1 MTGWR
6 NIGRKLRVALVGPDR
21 ERKWLAERLSGEV
34 EIYDG
39 VAAGIHNLAPA
50 TVDAVI
56 VIDGDR
62 IGLDAA
68 DVAKRI
74 RKNFVGT
81 VLVVR
86 EARAQIL
93 EEQLGL
99 ILGDELEAAKLDD
112 TVSVAAQT
120 TWALANLS
128 QRWAS
133 PEASASTA
141 SVPTA
146 SAPTEPVPTE
156 RVRPVRRP
164 SARKP
169 PPLDE
174 VPTEETTRE
183 VLSEAVLA
191 AVDVTGFDD
200 DDKTPVLFE
209 SATRPFAPS
218 SDMLA
223 AVAAEGDGLDAS
235 AETLRAKPGPRPSVA
250 APRRA
255 SSGSERRP
263 SGSGVVA
270 DAGAGHPSWKK
281 PPQRRPSASVLF
293 TGSIILPAEEGA
305 QPISIVDPE
314 RPSTPPR
321 PTLAERSIAPDDRL
335 YPAEAPPR
343 PEVRPVSMLPA
354 VNPTSSRRTLWLTFV
369 GLGVLAVWLLIEVLS

>member
-34 EIYDG
+34 EVYDG

-56 VIDGDR
+56 VIESDR
-62 IGLDAA
+62 IGIDAA

-86 EARAQIL
+86 AARAKIL

-133 PEASASTA
+133 PEASGPTASGPTA
-141 SVPTA
+141 SV
-146 SAPTEPVPTE
+146 PTEPVPTA

-183 VLSEAVLA
+183 VLSDAVLA

-200 DDKTPVLFE
+200 DKTPVLFA
-209 SATRPFAPS
+209 SATRPFTPS

-223 AVAAEGDGLDAS
+223 AVAKDDAVDAS
-235 AETLRAKPGPRPSVA
+235 AETLRAKRSPVKSA
-250 APRRA
+250 APPR
-255 SSGSERRP
+255 SGSDVMA
-263 SGSGVVA
+263 SGS
-270 DAGAGHPSWKK
+270 DAPAEVGGGHPSWKK
-281 PPQRRPSASVLF
+281 PTARRPSESVLF
-293 TGSIILPAEEGA
+293 TGSVMLPADEGA

-321 PTLAERSIAPDDRL
+321 PAPAERSIAPDDRL
-335 YPAEAPPR
+335 YPAETPPK
-343 PEVRPVSMLPA
+343 PEARPVSMLPA
-354 VNPTSSRRTLWLTFV
+354 VKPTSSRRTLWLAFV
-369 GLGVLAVWLLIEVLS
+369 GLSVLALWLLIEVLS

>member
-21 ERKWLAERLSGEV
+21 ERKWLADKLSGEV

-56 VIDGDR
+56 VIEGDR
-62 IGLDAA
+62 IGIDAA
-68 DVAKRI
+68 DVARRI

-86 EARAQIL
+86 AARAKIL

-128 QRWAS
+128 QHLVPMEGSAP
-133 PEASASTA
+133 PEG
-141 SVPTA
+141 SV
-146 SAPTEPVPTE
+146 PTEPVPTAK
-156 RVRPVRRP
+156 VRPVRRP

-174 VPTEETTRE
+174 VPTRE

-191 AVDVTGFDD
+191 AVDVSGFDD
-200 DDKTPVLFE
+200 DRTPVLFE
-209 SATRPFAPS
+209 SATRPFTPS

-223 AVAAEGDGLDAS
+223 AVAKDDAVDAS
-235 AETLRAKPGPRPSVA
+235 AETLRAKRTPVKSVA
-250 APRRA
+250 RGSDVMA
-255 SSGSERRP
+255 SGS
-263 SGSGVVA
+263 
-270 DAGAGHPSWKK
+270 DAPAEAGGGHPSWKK
-281 PPQRRPSASVLF
+281 PPHRRPSESVLF
-293 TGSIILPAEEGA
+293 TGSIMLPADEGA

-321 PTLAERSIAPDDRL
+321 PTRAERSIAPDDRL
-335 YPAEAPPR
+335 YPAEAPPK

-354 VNPTSSRRTLWLTFV
+354 VKPATSSRALWWTFA
-369 GLGVLAVWLLIEVLS
+369 GLVALATWLLIEVLS

>member
-21 ERKWLAERLSGEV
+21 ERKWLADKLSGEV
-34 EIYDG
+34 EVYDG

-56 VIDGDR
+56 VIDG

-86 EARAQIL
+86 AARAQIL

-133 PEASASTA
+133 PEASAPTA
-141 SVPTA
+141 SV
-146 SAPTEPVPTE
+146 PTEPVPTE

-223 AVAAEGDGLDAS
+223 AVAAEGDGIDAS
-235 AETLRAKPGPRPSVA
+235 AETLRAKPRPSVA

-263 SGSGVVA
+263 SGSGTVA
-270 DAGAGHPSWKK
+270 GAGAGHPSWKK

-293 TGSIILPAEEGA
+293 TGSIMLPAEEGA

-321 PTLAERSIAPDDRL
+321 PAQVERSIAPDDRL
-335 YPAEAPPR
+335 YPADTPPK

-354 VNPTSSRRTLWLTFV
+354 VKPTSSRRTLWLTFA
-369 GLGVLAVWLLIEVLS
+369 GLVALALWLLIEVLS

>member
-21 ERKWLAERLSGEV
+21 ERQWLAERLSGEV
-34 EIYDG
+34 EVYDG

-56 VIDGDR
+56 VIESDR
-62 IGLDAA
+62 IGIDAA
-68 DVAKRI
+68 DVARRI

-86 EARAQIL
+86 AARAKIL

-128 QRWAS
+128 QRWAP
-133 PEASASTA
+133 PEG
-141 SVPTA
+141 SV
-146 SAPTEPVPTE
+146 PTEPVPTAK
-156 RVRPVRRP
+156 VRPVRRP

-191 AVDVTGFDD
+191 AVDVSGFD
-200 DDKTPVLFE
+200 DDKTPVLFA
-209 SATRPFAPS
+209 SATRPFTPS

-223 AVAAEGDGLDAS
+223 AVAKDDAVDGS
-235 AETLRAKPGPRPSVA
+235 AETLRAKRTPVKSVA
-250 APRRA
+250 ASRRGSDVMA
-255 SSGSERRP
+255 SGSDVPAE
-263 SGSGVVA
+263 A
-270 DAGAGHPSWKK
+270 DGGHPSWKK

-293 TGSIILPAEEGA
+293 TGSIMLPADEGA

-321 PTLAERSIAPDDRL
+321 PTPAERSIAPDERL
-335 YPAEAPPR
+335 YPSEAPPK
-343 PEVRPVSMLPA
+343 PAVRPVSMLPA
-354 VNPTSSRRTLWLTFV
+354 VKPTSSRRTLWLTFA
-369 GLGVLAVWLLIEVLS
+369 GLVALAVWLLIEVLS